1 MVRHCRERNLSSCY
15 LIARL
20 DSGYALYSLA
30 CYSRR
35 VVVEDHLFSAML
47 DPKSKAV
54 AYKDKG
60 KGYGKCAGKGAAKGN
75 GNGVGEVVGKGAC
88 MQVNSLLFSIVGGHI
103 LEKPKWCPVC
113 AATVSALTGDQEY
126 TTRCVK
132 CAYLHPT
139 AYDCGWQ

>member
-1 MVRHCRERNLSSCY
+1 LHISLEVVTSLAALPRRMVRHCRERNLSSCY

-88 MQVNSLLFSIVGGHI
+88 MQVRCNS
-103 LEKPKWCPVC
+103 VC
-113 AATVSALTGDQEY
+113 AHWRPRVHHSVRQVRLSPSYG
-126 TTRCVK
+126 
-132 CAYLHPT
+132 L
-139 AYDCGWQ
+139 